1 MLIHSASQLLTLAG
15 GPQRGRELG
24 RLGIITDGAVLIR
37 DENIAAVGTS
47 EELRAAFPQE
57 PLLDAGGHVV
67 MPGLVDPH
75 THAIWVG
82 DRLDEFELLSQG
94 IPYHEIVNAGGGA
107 FATMRDTCAASLEM
121 LVEQTRP
128 RFVNMFSFGT
138 TTAEVRSGYAGR
150 ISTALRMFQALLA
163 LDREGPLELAFT
175 FMGSHTIHPDYRGRS
190 GEYAELVRLNMLD
203 MLKAWWSHHA
213 PYQEL
218 PFVDV
223 ALGREVFNQ
232 EEARRILSTAREQ
245 GFPLKILAADSGF
258 SGSVGI
264 AIEMGATSV
273 DHLAGVPIQEIRALA
288 TNDTAMVLL
297 PAATFGLGAS
307 DYAPAQA
314 ILEVGGLLA
323 LASDM
328 NPETAWCESMQF
340 VIALACRYLH
350 LTPAQA
356 IAAATINAAAAIRR
370 AHRIGSLEPGKQA
383 DLLIL
388 SVSDYRHLGY
398 RFGTN
403 LAQTVIKKGR
413 VYPV

>member
-15 GPQRGRELG
+15 GPQRGHELG
-24 RLGIITDGAVLIR
+24 RLGIIADGAVLIR
-37 DENIAAVGTS
+37 DEKIAAVGST
-47 EELRAAFPQE
+47 EELRNAYPQE
-57 PLLDAGGHVV
+57 PLLDAAGHVV

-82 DRLDEFELLSQG
+82 DRLDEFEQLAQG
-94 IPYHEIVNAGGGA
+94 VPYSEMIARGGGVY
-107 FATMRDTCAASLEM
+107 ATMRDTCSASLET
-121 LVEQTRP
+121 LIEQTRP
-128 RFVNMFSFGT
+128 RLVNMFSSGT
-138 TTAEVRSGYAGR
+138 TTAEVRTGYGQR
-150 ISTALRMFQALLA
+150 ISTGLRMFQALLA

-175 FMGSHTIHPDYRGRS
+175 FLGSHAIHPNYRQRS
-190 GEYAELVRLNMLD
+190 NEYADLVCTDMLG
-203 MLKAWWSHHA
+203 MLKAWWTHHA
-213 PYQEL
+213 PYRDL

-223 ALGREVFNQ
+223 ALGREAFRLD
-232 EEARRILSTAREQ
+232 EAERIMNTAREQ
-245 GFPLKILAADSGF
+245 GFPLKVLAADS
-258 SGSVGI
+258 SSPGSVGL
-264 AIEMGATSV
+264 AVEKEATSV
-273 DHLAGVPIQEIRALA
+273 DHLAGIALQEIRSLA
-288 TNDTAMVLL
+288 NCETVAVLL
-297 PAATFGLGAS
+297 PATIFGLGAA
-307 DYAPAQA
+307 DYAPAQVL
-314 ILEVGGLLA
+314 LEAGGLLA
-323 LASDM
+323 LASDL
-328 NPETAWCESMQF
+328 NPETTWCESMQF

-370 AHRIGSLEPGKQA
+370 ADKIGSLEPGKQA

>member
-15 GPQRGRELG
+15 GPQRGHELG
-24 RLGIITDGAVLIR
+24 RLGIIPDGAVLIR
-37 DENIAAVGTS
+37 DEKIAAVGST
-47 EELRAAFPQE
+47 EELRTAYPQE
-57 PLLDAGGHVV
+57 PLLDAAGHVV

-82 DRLDEFELLSQG
+82 DRLDEFEQLVQG
-94 IPYHEIVNAGGGA
+94 VPYSEMIARGGGVY
-107 FATMRDTCAASLEM
+107 ATMRDSCSASLET
-121 LVEQTRP
+121 LIEETRP
-128 RFVNMFSFGT
+128 RLVNMFSSGT
-138 TTAEVRSGYAGR
+138 TTAEVRTGYGQR
-150 ISTALRMFQALLA
+150 ISTGLRMFQALLA

-175 FMGSHTIHPDYRGRS
+175 FLGSHAIHPNYRERS
-190 GEYAELVRLNMLD
+190 NEYADLVCTDMLG
-203 MLKAWWSHHA
+203 MLKAWWTHHA
-213 PYQEL
+213 PYREL

-223 ALGREVFNQ
+223 ACGREAFRL
-232 EEARRILSTAREQ
+232 EEAERIMNTAREQ
-245 GFPLKILAADSGF
+245 GFPLKVLAADS
-258 SGSVGI
+258 STPGSVGL
-264 AIEMGATSV
+264 AVENEATTV
-273 DHLAGVPIQEIRALA
+273 DHLAGIALQEIRSLA
-288 TNDTAMVLL
+288 ESETVAVLL
-297 PAATFGLGAS
+297 PAITFGLGAA

-314 ILEVGGLLA
+314 FLEAGSLLA
-323 LASDM
+323 LASDL
-328 NPETAWCESMQF
+328 NPETTWCESMQF

-370 AHRIGSLEPGKQA
+370 ADKIGSLEPGKQA